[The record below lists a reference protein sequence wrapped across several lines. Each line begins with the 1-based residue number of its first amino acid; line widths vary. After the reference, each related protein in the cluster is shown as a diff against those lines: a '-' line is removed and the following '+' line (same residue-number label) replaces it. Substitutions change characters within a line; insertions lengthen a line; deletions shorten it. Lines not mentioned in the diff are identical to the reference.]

1 LLKAHGTWKYM
12 GTGYPERKA
21 ILYLTDNYIYMRLWR
36 VSGFLFLFFILLSP
50 VAYAQQGYN
59 HAPYEPDSDH
69 PDYDQNESFWQL
81 PDWFKLFFISS
92 MAVSFIGLLKAL
104 PFVLGK
110 IDDLLKN
117 ENRHNILN
125 YIYSNPGAT
134 VAEVAQAQ
142 SIERGTVKYHLYK
155 LESEGKIVLNR
166 MGKYSRVFRNSNTYS
181 DFEKTVIAHLQ
192 NQTARSVL
200 LMIHDQPG
208 ITNQEMAERLGVE
221 KSAVHWH
228 VDKFLSDGLISY
240 RRDGKFKRYFLGENS
255 CMVLEKYTDRLT

>member
-1 LLKAHGTWKYM
+1 MSLKRVI
-12 GTGYPERKA
+12 GYT
-21 ILYLTDNYIYMRLWR
+21 I
-36 VSGFLFLFFILLSP
+36 LFFILISVTANAQSGYYITTDVNQSDIEGATQGTGQP
-50 VAYAQQGYN
+50 V
-59 HAPYEPDSDH
+59 P
-69 PDYDQNESFWQL
+69 FWEWPLWIQ
-81 PDWFKLFFISS
+81 LFFVGT
-92 MAVSFIGLLKAL
+92 MAAAFITILKAFPL
-104 PFVLGK
+104 VLGK

-166 MGKYSRVFRNSNTYS
+166 MGKYSRVFRNSHTYS
-181 DFEKTVIAHLQ
+181 DYEKTIIAHLQ

-200 LMIHDQPG
+200 LLILEHPG
-208 ITNQEMAERLGVE
+208 ITNQEMTERLGIE

-228 VDKFLSDGLISY
+228 VDKFMRDGLIGF
-240 RRDGKFKRYFLGENS
+240 RRDGKYKRYYIGDNS
-255 CMVLEKYTDRLT
+255 RIILEKFQNRPT